1 MIAQYDYDTP
11 KEASI
16 RKNSSVRLDVETQF
30 RLVTDRQTDRQTNRQ
45 RAIVSTALPSVVRV
59 KTRNVSYLTR
69 CMIYI

>member
-30 RLVTDRQTDRQTNRQ
+30 RLVTDRQTNRQ
-45 RAIVSTALPSVVRV
+45 RAIVSTALPSVVWV

>member
-30 RLVTDRQTDRQTNRQ
+30 RLVTDRQTNRQ